1 MGRLTWL
8 RSVVLNMNAVS
19 SLESLYSILCP
30 HPVQETSAQEHM
42 LISQQQA
49 TMLTPYYVKE
59 YRWHSPIGLNGQ
71 RGAPNRDHVRG
82 SIILDCPAFDIVSC
96 VVRNIVKLRRPIF
109 NRSLTK
115 RIATVLCALM
125 HKTDSYAL
133 ADLARLVHDPVL

>member
-19 SLESLYSILCP
+19 TLKSLDSFLCL
-30 HPVQETSAQEHM
+30 HPVWETSAQEHM

-49 TMLTPYYVKE
+49 TMLTPHYVKE
-59 YRWHSPIGLNGQ
+59 YRWHSPTGLNGQ

-82 SIILDCPAFDIVSC
+82 SIILDCSAFDIVSC
-96 VVRNIVKLRRPIF
+96 VVRNIMKLRRPIH
-109 NRSLTK
+109 NKSLTK
-115 RIATVLCALM
+115 SIATVIFVLM
-125 HKTDSYAL
+125 HKTDSYTP